1 MAIYNLSRGGDADFK
16 GWMCAGQWSEYGPP
30 YSTPLADYTPPFNSH
45 ADGAYGQGYL
55 NLHFPLV
62 PNLAGTYG
70 HKWMQ
75 NALRSVNK
83 VNDIILLAW
92 VPLRSYVDSLYVEV
106 TRTDA
111 SLDDLYIKPVAYR
124 TAYNFTTDEW
134 EDSEVT
140 DFATELTNA
149 GITKLPLGTPDVGDT
164 MYCMARLG
172 LDATKKP
179 STFGHNIVKYGADG
193 KPESGVDD
201 YFGAVR
207 IGFQF
212 VEGSDEKVASVWKSD
227 IAVHMSAKLLS
238 FEGAMQ
244 IG

>member
-75 NALRSVNK
+75 NALRSVTK
-83 VNDIILLAW
+83 VNDI
-92 VPLRSYVDSLYVEV
+92 
-106 TRTDA
+106 
-111 SLDDLYIKPVAYR
+111 LDDLYIKPVAYR

-149 GITKLPLGTPDVGDT
+149 GITKLPLGIPDVGDN

-212 VEGSDEKVASVWKSD
+212 VDGSDEKVASVWKSD